1 MQVSKLTLDLRLVLV
16 AVAVLIPSSVRA
28 SASQILVGTECNYEA
43 LGCDHIHLF
52 PGEGDSTQ
60 FTLNQAAYGTL
71 LDIGEG
77 NSFVWD
83 DATAEVQLTGPG
95 VNLVCQLTSFN
106 EMSLTIDQSLP
117 AGAYSIAIT
126 ALTGGPSI
134 SLWIDATGY
143 SVGCCGSAPDNGVDF
158 VLHGD
163 AITAPEPVTGL
174 LMASGILW
182 LPWRARARRT

>member
-1 MQVSKLTLDLRLVLV
+1 MQISKLTSDLRLVLV
-16 AVAVLIPSSVRA
+16 AVAVLIPSFVY
-28 SASQILVGTECNYEA
+28 ASQILVGTECNPQL
-43 LGCDHIHLF
+43 LGCDHIHMF
-52 PGEGDSTQ
+52 PGDSDFTQ

-83 DATAEVQLTGPG
+83 SATAEVQLTGPG
-95 VNLVCQLTSFN
+95 VNLVWQLTGFN
-106 EMSLTIDQSLP
+106 EMSLTVDQSLP

-126 ALTGGPSI
+126 AVTGAPSI
-134 SLWIDATGY
+134 SLWIDATGD
-143 SVGCCGSAPDNGVDF
+143 SVGCCGSAPANGVDF

-163 AITAPEPVTGL
+163 PITTPEPVTGL
-174 LMASGILW
+174 MMATGILC